1 MPLLCRVALGK
12 VPFVNVFGS
21 DYPTRDGSGCRDFI
35 HVMDVA
41 SAHVLA
47 LSKLYASGVES
58 SPFSVFNLG
67 SETGYTVLEMID
79 TLQKVSGAEVPYK
92 VKSLNKTLSSVQ
104 LILNNRWP
112 PDAMEI
118 LQQSSRCVF

>member
-1 MPLLCRVALGK
+1 MHCDALQLIHNTLGAHPSGLIGEDPSHPPESLMPLLCRVALGK

-47 LSKLYASGVES
+47 LSKLYASDFGS
-58 SPFSVFNLG
+58 APFSVFNLG
-67 SETGYTVLEMID
+67 SETGYTVLEMIH
-79 TLQKVSGAEVPYK
+79 TLEKVSGTGVPYK
-92 VKSLNKTLSSVQ
+92 VK
-104 LILNNRWP
+104 
-112 PDAMEI
+112 
-118 LQQSSRCVF
+118 